1 MIKKLHYYKTQGRP
15 KPRFEKFTFT
25 LIIINENKNDIEVIQ
40 GVFWIESLGKII
52 LTAHMPCLLTHAL
65 ETSVVPGYNFE
76 LNLVFRLLVFM
87 SNK

>member
-1 MIKKLHYYKTQGRP
+1 MIKKLYYYKTQGRP

-25 LIIINENKNDIEVIQ
+25 NNENKNKIAVIQ

-52 LTAHMPCLLTHAL
+52 LAAHMPSLC
-65 ETSVVPGYNFE
+65 VPCYNFE

>member
-25 LIIINENKNDIEVIQ
+25 LIIINENKNNIAVIQ
-40 GVFWIESLGKII
+40 RVFWIELLGKII
-52 LTAHMPCLLTHAL
+52 LTAHMPSLC
-65 ETSVVPGYNFE
+65 VPCYNFE
-76 LNLVFRLLVFM
+76 LNLVFRLFVFM